1 MWVQKCDICGLEKK
15 IERFRYKV
23 KVKKE
28 AFSWEEHWWTKLDIC
43 EDCQKEIVSL
53 IMHTKWIEAIRLR
66 AEKEKN
72 DVI

>member
-28 AFSWEEHWWTKLDIC
+28 AFSWEDHWWAKLD
-43 EDCQKEIVSL
+43 SHL
-53 IMHTKWIEAIRLR
+53 ARLVLHLR
-66 AEKEKN
+66 KAKREN
-72 DVI
+72 R

>member
-1 MWVQKCDICGLEKK
+1 MWVQKCDLCGEEKNTEK
-15 IERFRYKV
+15 FRYKV

-28 AFSWEEHWWTKLDIC
+28 AFCWEDCWWKKLDIC

-53 IMHTKWIEAIRLR
+53 IKLSQWKEAIRLR

-72 DVI
+72 NE